1 MFKHHL
7 LLIYRN
13 FKRYKSSFFINLIGL
28 SAGLSCTLLIY
39 LWVNDE
45 IQIDRFHNE
54 RLYQVIQ
61 NEHLTDGVQT
71 VEGTPGILAETM
83 AKEIPEVETAVATSP
98 GFWLGQS
105 KVSANHQ
112 PAIKAAGK
120 FAGPDFFKVFSYPLI
135 TGNKNEILSGKKTV
149 AISESMAMKLF
160 NSTDV
165 VGKEMVWSNTEMQA
179 ENHALI
185 SGVFKDIGTNSSEQF
200 DFLVSYDVLLG
211 PEGNSG
217 YRKWTNYGPSTFVVL
232 KKDADPKLFN
242 TKIKNY
248 LKTKGVKNYTLF
260 IRPFAQSY
268 LHNQFE
274 NGKVAGGR
282 IAYVRLFSLIAVFI
296 LIIACINFMNLSTA
310 KASRRS
316 KEVGVKKVMGAP
328 RGSLIVQ
335 YLSESMLLTIM
346 AVFVSLL
353 AVELML
359 PQFNQI
365 TGKHLTLQ
373 FNTTLILSIL
383 GVTIFT
389 GLLSGSY
396 PALYLSGLK
405 PSAALKGKLQLSAAA
420 LLTRQGLVVFQFAFS
435 VILIVAVLIIYKQ
448 IEYVQKSNPGFKKDN
463 VLYFETNGKLKNNIN
478 FVINEVK
485 KIDGVV
491 NASSIDR
498 ELLGDLSYTLGDFG
512 WEGRDP
518 KEVVK
523 FQRADVN
530 AGLIETL
537 GIKMAAGRSF
547 SERFGSDTS
556 KVIINEAGIKVMR
569 LKDPVGKIFK
579 LWGNDMQIIGV
590 AKDFHFESLH
600 RKVGPMFIRYKP
612 THTNRV
618 MVKIKA
624 GSIKPVIEELQKF
637 NTQYNPEY
645 TFDYKFLDQDFQA
658 QYVAETRVAVLSR
671 YFAMLAIV
679 ISCLGLFGLATF
691 TAEKRFKEIGIR
703 KILGASEF
711 NVVYILSKDF
721 TKPVL
726 ISILIALPIGY
737 FLGKNWLDSFAYR
750 IDLKLWFFIVSGFL
764 AFLISLATVFF
775 QAFRAAKMSPIEAI
789 KAE

>member
-45 IQIDRFHNE
+45 MQIDRFHNE

-83 AKEIPEVETAVATSP
+83 AKEMAEVETAVATSP

-105 KVSANHQ
+105 KVSANHK

-135 TGNKNEILSGKKTV
+135 TGNKNEVLSGKKTV

-160 NSTDV
+160 HSTDV
-165 VGKEMVWSNTEMQA
+165 VGKEMVWSNTEMQS
-179 ENHALI
+179 ENHAMV
-185 SGVFKDIGTNSSEQF
+185 SGVFKDIGTNSSEQI

-217 YRKWTNYGPSTFVVL
+217 YGKWTNYGPSTFVVL

-242 TKIKNY
+242 AKIKNY
-248 LKTKGVKNYTLF
+248 LKTKGVKDYTLF
-260 IRPFAQSY
+260 IRPFAESY

-316 KEVGVKKVMGAP
+316 KEVGIKKVMGAP
-328 RGSLIVQ
+328 RGSLILQ

-353 AVELML
+353 VVELML
-359 PQFNQI
+359 PQFDQI

-373 FNTTLILSIL
+373 FNSTLILSIL

-405 PSAALKGKLQLSAAA
+405 PSVALKGKLQLTTAA

-448 IEYVQKSNPGFKKDN
+448 IEYVQKSNPGYKKDN
-463 VLYFETNGKLKNNIN
+463 VLYFETNSKLRNNIN
-478 FVINEVK
+478 FVIDEVK
-485 KIDGVV
+485 KIDGIV

-530 AGLIETL
+530 ADLIETL

-547 SERFGSDTS
+547 SKKFGSDTS

-569 LKDPVGKIFK
+569 LKNPVGKIFK

-590 AKDFHFESLH
+590 VKDFHFESLH

-637 NTQYNPEY
+637 NTKYNPEY
-645 TFDYKFLDQDFQA
+645 AFDYKFLDQDFQA

-726 ISILIALPIGY
+726 ISIIIALPIGY
-737 FLGKNWLDSFAYR
+737 FLGRNWLDSFAYR
-750 IDLKLWFFIVSGFL
+750 IDLKLWFFMVSGFL

-775 QAFRAAKMSPIEAI
+775 QALRAAKMSPIEAI

>member
-28 SAGLSCTLLIY
+28 SAGLSCALLIY
-39 LWVNDE
+39 LWVNNE
-45 IQIDRFHNE
+45 MQIDRFHNE

-83 AKEIPEVETAVATSP
+83 AKELREVETAVATSP

-105 KVSANHQ
+105 KVSANHK

-135 TGNKNEILSGKKTV
+135 TGNKNEVLKGKKTV
-149 AISESMAMKLF
+149 VISESIARKLF

-165 VGKEMVWSNTEMQA
+165 VGKEMVWSNTEMEA
-179 ENHALI
+179 ENHAII
-185 SGVFKDIGTNSSEQF
+185 SGVFKDTGANSSEQI

-217 YRKWTNYGPSTFVVL
+217 YRKWTNYGPSTFVIL
-232 KKDADPKLFN
+232 KKDADPVLFN
-242 TKIKNY
+242 TKIKDY
-248 LKTKGVKNYTLF
+248 LKTKGVKDYTLF
-260 IRPFAQSY
+260 IRPFAESY

-282 IAYVRLFSLIAVFI
+282 IAYVKLFSLIAISI

-316 KEVGVKKVMGAP
+316 KEVGIKKVMGAP
-328 RGSLIVQ
+328 RGSLILQ
-335 YLSESMLLTIM
+335 YLSESMLLTII
-346 AVFVSLL
+346 AVFISLL

-365 TGKHLTLQ
+365 TGKHLILQ
-373 FNTTLILSIL
+373 FSPALIFAII

-405 PSAALKGKLQLSAAA
+405 PSTALKGKLQLTAAA

-435 VILIVAVLIIYKQ
+435 AILIVAVLIIYKQ
-448 IEYVQKSNPGFKKDN
+448 IEYIQESNPGYKKDN
-463 VLYFETNGKLKNNIN
+463 VLYFETNGKLRNNID
-478 FVINEVK
+478 FVIDEVK
-485 KIDGVV
+485 KIDGVA

-498 ELLGDLSYTLGDFG
+498 ELLGDLSYTLGEFG
-512 WEGRDP
+512 WEGRNP
-518 KEVVK
+518 KEVIK

-530 AGLIETL
+530 AGFIETL

-547 SERFGSDTS
+547 SKQYGADTS
-556 KVIINEAGIKVMR
+556 NIIINEAGIKAMR

-579 LWGNDMQIIGV
+579 LWGNDMQIIGII
-590 AKDFHFESLH
+590 KDFHFESLH

-612 THTNRV
+612 THTNRI

-624 GSIKPVIEELQKF
+624 GKIKPVLEELQKF
-637 NTQYNPEY
+637 NTKYNPEY

-658 QYVAETRVAVLSR
+658 QYMAETRVAILSR
-671 YFAMLAIV
+671 YFALLAIV
-679 ISCLGLFGLATF
+679 ISCLGLFGLTTF
-691 TAEKRFKEIGIR
+691 AAEKRFKEIGIR

-711 NVVYILSKDF
+711 NVIYILSKDF

-726 ISILIALPIGY
+726 ISILIALPVGY
-737 FLGKNWLDSFAYR
+737 LLGKNWLNSFAYR

-764 AFLISLATVFF
+764 AFIISLATVFF
-775 QAFRAAKMSPIEAI
+775 QALRAAKMSPIEAI
-789 KAE
+789 KTD

>member
-1 MFKHHL
+1 M
-7 LLIYRN
+7 
-13 FKRYKSSFFINLIGL
+13 
-28 SAGLSCTLLIY
+28 
-39 LWVNDE
+39 
-45 IQIDRFHNE
+45 QIDRFHNE

-83 AKEIPEVETAVATSP
+83 AKELPEVETAVATSP

-105 KVSANHQ
+105 KVSANHK

-135 TGNKNEILSGKKTV
+135 TGNKNEVLTGKKTV
-149 AISESMAMKLF
+149 VISESIALKLF

-179 ENHALI
+179 ENHAII
-185 SGVFKDIGTNSSEQF
+185 SGVFKDTGENSSEQI

-217 YRKWTNYGPSTFVVL
+217 YRKWTNYGPSTFVIL
-232 KKDADPKLFN
+232 KKDADPTLFN
-242 TKIKNY
+242 AKIKDY
-248 LKTKGVKNYTLF
+248 LKTKGVKDYTLF
-260 IRPFAQSY
+260 IRPFAESY
-268 LHNQFE
+268 LYNQFE

-282 IAYVRLFSLIAVFI
+282 IAYVKLFSLIAISI

-316 KEVGVKKVMGAP
+316 KEVGIKKVMGAP
-328 RGSLIVQ
+328 RGSLILQ
-335 YLSESMLLTIM
+335 YLSESMLLTII
-346 AVFVSLL
+346 AVFISLL

-365 TGKHLTLQ
+365 TGKHLTLV
-373 FNTTLILSIL
+373 FNPALIFSII

-405 PSAALKGKLQLSAAA
+405 PSAALKGKLQLTAAA
-420 LLTRQGLVVFQFAFS
+420 LLTRQGLVVFQFTFS
-435 VILIVAVLIIYKQ
+435 AILIVAVLIIYKQ
-448 IEYVQKSNPGFKKDN
+448 IEYIQESNPGYKKDN
-463 VLYFETNGKLKNNIN
+463 VLYFETNGKLRNNIN
-478 FVINEVK
+478 FVIDEVK
-485 KIDGVV
+485 KIDGVA

-498 ELLGDLSYTLGDFG
+498 ELLGDLSYTLGEFG
-512 WEGRDP
+512 WEGRNP
-518 KEVVK
+518 KEVIK

-530 AGLIETL
+530 AGFIETL

-547 SERFGSDTS
+547 SKQYGADTS
-556 KVIINEAGIKVMR
+556 TIIINEAGIKAMH

-579 LWGNDMQIIGV
+579 LWGNDMQIIGII
-590 AKDFHFESLH
+590 KDFHFESLH

-612 THTNRV
+612 THTNRI

-624 GSIKPVIEELQKF
+624 GKVKPVIEELQKF
-637 NTQYNPEY
+637 NTKYNPEY

-671 YFAMLAIV
+671 YFAFLAIV

-711 NVVYILSKDF
+711 NVIYILSKDF

-737 FLGKNWLDSFAYR
+737 LLSQNWLNSFAYR
-750 IDLKLWFFIVSGFL
+750 IDLKLWFFMVSGFL

-789 KAE
+789 KTD

>member
-1 MFKHHL
+1 M
-7 LLIYRN
+7 
-13 FKRYKSSFFINLIGL
+13 
-28 SAGLSCTLLIY
+28 
-39 LWVNDE
+39 
-45 IQIDRFHNE
+45 QIDRFHNK

-83 AKEIPEVETAVATSP
+83 AKELKEVEAAVATSP
-98 GFWLGQS
+98 GFWLSQS
-105 KVSANHQ
+105 RVSANHK

-135 TGNKNEILSGKKTV
+135 TGNKNDVLSGKKTV
-149 AISESMAMKLF
+149 VISESIAKKLF
-160 NSTDV
+160 HSTDI
-165 VGKEMVWSNTEMQA
+165 VGKEMIWSNTEMQA
-179 ENHALI
+179 ENHAMI
-185 SGVFKDIGTNSSEQF
+185 SGVFKDMGTNSSEQI

-217 YRKWTNYGPSTFVVL
+217 YRKWTNYGPSTFIVL
-232 KKDADPKLFN
+232 KKDADPKLFDS
-242 TKIKNY
+242 KIKDY

-260 IRPFAQSY
+260 IRPFAESY

-274 NGKVAGGR
+274 NGKVSGGR
-282 IAYVRLFSLIAVFI
+282 IAYVRLFSLIAIFT

-328 RGSLIVQ
+328 RGSLILQ
-335 YLSESMLLTIM
+335 YLSESMLLTVM

-353 AVELML
+353 AVELIL
-359 PQFNQI
+359 QQFNQI
-365 TGKHLTLQ
+365 TGKQLALQ
-373 FNTTLILSIL
+373 FNATLLFSIFV
-383 GVTIFT
+383 VTILT

-405 PSAALKGKLQLSAAA
+405 PSAALKGKLQLTAAA

-448 IEYVQKSNPGFKKDN
+448 IEYVQKSNPGYKKDN
-463 VLYFETNGKLKNNIN
+463 VLYFETNGKLRSNID
-478 FVINEVK
+478 FVIDEVK
-485 KIDGVV
+485 KIDGVT

-518 KEVVK
+518 KEVIK

-547 SERFGSDTS
+547 SKQFGSDTS
-556 KVIINEAGIKVMR
+556 KIIINEAGIKAMR
-569 LKDPVGKIFK
+569 LKNPVGKIFK

-590 AKDFHFESLH
+590 VKDFHFESMH

-612 THTNRV
+612 ANTNRI

-624 GSIKPVIEELQKF
+624 GNLKPVIEKLREF
-637 NTQYNPEY
+637 NDKYNPQY
-645 TFDYKFLDQDFQA
+645 SFDYKFLDQDFQA
-658 QYVAETRVAVLSR
+658 QYIAESRVAVLSR

-711 NVVYILSKDF
+711 NVIYILSKDF

-726 ISILIALPIGY
+726 ISILIALPVGY
-737 FLGKNWLDSFAYR
+737 LLSKNWLDTFAYR
-750 IDLKLWFFIVSGFL
+750 IDLKLWFFIAAGL
-764 AFLISLATVFF
+764 MAFLIALTTVIF
-775 QAFRAAKMSPIEAI
+775 QALKAARVSPIKAI
-789 KAE
+789 KED

>member
-1 MFKHHL
+1 M
-7 LLIYRN
+7 
-13 FKRYKSSFFINLIGL
+13 
-28 SAGLSCTLLIY
+28 
-39 LWVNDE
+39 
-45 IQIDRFHNE
+45 QIDRFHNE

-83 AKEIPEVETAVATSP
+83 AKELPEVETAVATSP

-105 KVSANHQ
+105 KVSANHK

-135 TGNKNEILSGKKTV
+135 TGNKNEVLTGKKTV
-149 AISESMAMKLF
+149 VISESIALKLF

-179 ENHALI
+179 ENHAII
-185 SGVFKDIGTNSSEQF
+185 SGVFKDTGENSSEQI

-217 YRKWTNYGPSTFVVL
+217 YRKWTNYGPSTFVIL
-232 KKDADPKLFN
+232 KKDADPTLFN
-242 TKIKNY
+242 AKIKDY
-248 LKTKGVKNYTLF
+248 LKTKGVKDYTLF
-260 IRPFAQSY
+260 IRPFAESY
-268 LHNQFE
+268 LYNQFE

-282 IAYVRLFSLIAVFI
+282 IAYVKLFSLIAISI

-316 KEVGVKKVMGAP
+316 KEVGIKKVMGAP
-328 RGSLIVQ
+328 RGSLILQ
-335 YLSESMLLTIM
+335 YLSESMLLTII
-346 AVFVSLL
+346 AVFISLL

-365 TGKHLTLQ
+365 TGKHLTLV
-373 FNTTLILSIL
+373 FNPALIFSII

-405 PSAALKGKLQLSAAA
+405 PSAALKGKLQLTAAA

-435 VILIVAVLIIYKQ
+435 AILIVAVLIIYKQ
-448 IEYVQKSNPGFKKDN
+448 IEYIQESNPGYKKDN
-463 VLYFETNGKLKNNIN
+463 VLYFETNGKLRNNIN
-478 FVINEVK
+478 FVIDEVK
-485 KIDGVV
+485 KIDGVA

-498 ELLGDLSYTLGDFG
+498 ELLGDLSYTLGEFG
-512 WEGRDP
+512 WEGRNP
-518 KEVVK
+518 KEVIK

-530 AGLIETL
+530 AGFIETL

-547 SERFGSDTS
+547 SKQYGADTS
-556 KVIINEAGIKVMR
+556 TIIINEAGIKAMH

-579 LWGNDMQIIGV
+579 LWGNDMQIIGII
-590 AKDFHFESLH
+590 KDFHFESLH

-612 THTNRV
+612 THTNRI

-624 GSIKPVIEELQKF
+624 GKVKPVIEELQKF
-637 NTQYNPEY
+637 NTKYNPEY

-671 YFAMLAIV
+671 YFAFLAIV

-711 NVVYILSKDF
+711 NVIYILSKDF

-737 FLGKNWLDSFAYR
+737 LLSQNWLNSFAYR
-750 IDLKLWFFIVSGFL
+750 IDLKLWFFMVSGFL

-789 KAE
+789 KTD

>member
-1 MFKHHL
+1 M
-7 LLIYRN
+7 
-13 FKRYKSSFFINLIGL
+13 
-28 SAGLSCTLLIY
+28 
-39 LWVNDE
+39 
-45 IQIDRFHNE
+45 QIDRFHNE

-83 AKEIPEVETAVATSP
+83 AKELREVETAVATSP

-105 KVSANHQ
+105 KVSANHK

-135 TGNKNEILSGKKTV
+135 TGNINEVLTGKKTV
-149 AISESMAMKLF
+149 VISESIARKLF

-165 VGKEMVWSNTEMQA
+165 VGKEMVWSNTEMEA
-179 ENHALI
+179 ENHAII
-185 SGVFKDIGTNSSEQF
+185 SGVFKDTGANSSEQI

-217 YRKWTNYGPSTFVVL
+217 YRKWTNYGPSTFVIL
-232 KKDADPKLFN
+232 KKDADPVLFN
-242 TKIKNY
+242 TKIKDY
-248 LKTKGVKNYTLF
+248 LKTKGVKDYTLF
-260 IRPFAQSY
+260 IRPFAESY

-282 IAYVRLFSLIAVFI
+282 IAYVKLFSLIAISI

-316 KEVGVKKVMGAP
+316 KEVGIKKVMGAP
-328 RGSLIVQ
+328 RGSLILQ
-335 YLSESMLLTIM
+335 YLSESMLLTII
-346 AVFVSLL
+346 AVFISLL

-373 FNTTLILSIL
+373 FNPALIFSII

-405 PSAALKGKLQLSAAA
+405 PSAALKGKLQLTAAA

-435 VILIVAVLIIYKQ
+435 AILIVAVLIIYKQ
-448 IEYVQKSNPGFKKDN
+448 IEYIQESNPGYKKDN
-463 VLYFETNGKLKNNIN
+463 VLYFETNGKLRNNID
-478 FVINEVK
+478 FVIDEVK
-485 KIDGVV
+485 KIDGVA

-498 ELLGDLSYTLGDFG
+498 ELLGDLSYTLGEFG
-512 WEGRDP
+512 WEGRNP
-518 KEVVK
+518 NEVIK

-530 AGLIETL
+530 AGFIETL

-547 SERFGSDTS
+547 SKQYGADTS
-556 KVIINEAGIKVMR
+556 NIIINEAGIKAMR

-579 LWGNDMQIIGV
+579 LWGNDMQIIGII
-590 AKDFHFESLH
+590 KDFHFESLH

-612 THTNRV
+612 THTNRI

-624 GSIKPVIEELQKF
+624 GKVKPVLEELQKF
-637 NTQYNPEY
+637 NTKYNPEY

-658 QYVAETRVAVLSR
+658 QYVAETRVAILSR
-671 YFAMLAIV
+671 YFALLAIV

-711 NVVYILSKDF
+711 NVIYILSKDF

-726 ISILIALPIGY
+726 ISILIALPVGY
-737 FLGKNWLDSFAYR
+737 LLGKNWLNSFAYR

-764 AFLISLATVFF
+764 AFIISLATVFF
-775 QAFRAAKMSPIEAI
+775 QALRAAKMSPIEAI
-789 KAE
+789 KTD

>member
-45 IQIDRFHNE
+45 MQIDRFHNE

-83 AKEIPEVETAVATSP
+83 AKEMAEVETAVATSP

-105 KVSANHQ
+105 KVSANHK

-135 TGNKNEILSGKKTV
+135 TGNKNEVLSGKKTV

-160 NSTDV
+160 HSTDV
-165 VGKEMVWSNTEMQA
+165 VGKEMVWSNTEMQS
-179 ENHALI
+179 ENHAMV
-185 SGVFKDIGTNSSEQF
+185 SGVFKDIGTNSSEQI

-217 YRKWTNYGPSTFVVL
+217 YGKWTNYGPSTFVVL

-242 TKIKNY
+242 AKIKNY
-248 LKTKGVKNYTLF
+248 LKTKGVKDYTLF
-260 IRPFAQSY
+260 IRPFAESY

-316 KEVGVKKVMGAP
+316 KEVGIKKVMGAP
-328 RGSLIVQ
+328 RGSLILQ

-353 AVELML
+353 VVELML

-373 FNTTLILSIL
+373 FNSTLILSIL

-405 PSAALKGKLQLSAAA
+405 PSVALKGKLQLTTAA

-448 IEYVQKSNPGFKKDN
+448 IEYVQKSNPGYKKDN
-463 VLYFETNGKLKNNIN
+463 VLYFETNSKLRNNIN
-478 FVINEVK
+478 FVIDEVK
-485 KIDGVV
+485 KIDGIV

-530 AGLIETL
+530 ADLIETL

-547 SERFGSDTS
+547 SKKFGSDTS

-569 LKDPVGKIFK
+569 LKNPVGKIFK

-590 AKDFHFESLH
+590 VKDFHFESLH

-637 NTQYNPEY
+637 NTKYNPEY
-645 TFDYKFLDQDFQA
+645 AFDYKFLDQDFQA

-726 ISILIALPIGY
+726 ISIIIALPIGY
-737 FLGKNWLDSFAYR
+737 FLGRNWLDSFAYR
-750 IDLKLWFFIVSGFL
+750 IDLKLWFFMVSGFL

-775 QAFRAAKMSPIEAI
+775 QALRAAKMSPIEAI

>member
-28 SAGLSCTLLIY
+28 SAGLSCALLIY
-39 LWVNDE
+39 LWVNNE
-45 IQIDRFHNE
+45 MQIDRFHNE

-83 AKEIPEVETAVATSP
+83 AKELPEVETAVATSP

-105 KVSANHQ
+105 KVSANHK

-135 TGNKNEILSGKKTV
+135 TGNKNEVLTGKKTV
-149 AISESMAMKLF
+149 VISESIALKLF

-179 ENHALI
+179 ENHAII
-185 SGVFKDIGTNSSEQF
+185 SGVFKDTGENSSEQI

-217 YRKWTNYGPSTFVVL
+217 YRKWTNYGPSTFVIL
-232 KKDADPKLFN
+232 KKDADPTLFN
-242 TKIKNY
+242 AKIKDY
-248 LKTKGVKNYTLF
+248 LKTKGVKDYTLF
-260 IRPFAQSY
+260 IRPFAESY
-268 LHNQFE
+268 LYNQFE

-282 IAYVRLFSLIAVFI
+282 IAYVKLFSLIAISI

-316 KEVGVKKVMGAP
+316 KEVGIKKVMGAP
-328 RGSLIVQ
+328 RGSLILQ
-335 YLSESMLLTIM
+335 YLSESMLLTII
-346 AVFVSLL
+346 AVFISLL

-365 TGKHLTLQ
+365 TGKHLTLV
-373 FNTTLILSIL
+373 FNPALIFSII

-405 PSAALKGKLQLSAAA
+405 PSAALKGKLQLTAAA

-435 VILIVAVLIIYKQ
+435 AILIVAVLIIYKQ
-448 IEYVQKSNPGFKKDN
+448 IEYIQESNPGYKKDN
-463 VLYFETNGKLKNNIN
+463 VLYFETNGKLRNNIN
-478 FVINEVK
+478 FVIDEVK
-485 KIDGVV
+485 KIDGVA

-498 ELLGDLSYTLGDFG
+498 ELLGDLSYTLGEFG
-512 WEGRDP
+512 WEGRNP
-518 KEVVK
+518 KEVIK

-530 AGLIETL
+530 AGFIETL

-547 SERFGSDTS
+547 SKQYGADTS
-556 KVIINEAGIKVMR
+556 TIIINEAGIKAMH

-579 LWGNDMQIIGV
+579 LWGNDMQIIGII
-590 AKDFHFESLH
+590 KDFHFESLH

-612 THTNRV
+612 THTNRI

-624 GSIKPVIEELQKF
+624 GKVKPVIEELQKF
-637 NTQYNPEY
+637 NTKYNPEY

-671 YFAMLAIV
+671 YFAFLAIV

-711 NVVYILSKDF
+711 NVIYILSKDF

-737 FLGKNWLDSFAYR
+737 LLSQNWLNSFAYR
-750 IDLKLWFFIVSGFL
+750 IDLKLWFFMVSGFL

-789 KAE
+789 KTD